1 MKRIHENLP
10 NEPFSTPAGI
20 VRASVCSRSGLRPIP
35 GVCDVRGTV
44 YTEYF
49 ADGTVPTE
57 SCNVHYEGYI
67 CAYDLMPV
75 SPNCPF
81 PVYGTAEVPLIE
93 DPALQRGSSV
103 VGADGQV
110 QQAATSNH
118 CMHDDAFFA
127 NPDYEAALNIQ
138 RLEIEQRNA
147 AAGILPEG
155 EGAVTPGTDPGTQP
169 PGGDPAA
176 GGQQQPAGD
185 PAAGAQQP
193 AGDPAAGA
201 QQPAGD
207 PAAGAQPPG

>member
-1 MKRIHENLP
+1 MVIRRCTRLPGDGHIGESAACPRTRGHHIHHG
-10 NEPFSTPAGI
+10 TGKQI
-20 VRASVCSRSGLRPIP
+20 GSGLL
-35 GVCDVRGTV
+35 

-155 EGAVTPGTDPGTQP
+155 EGAVTPGTDLL
-169 PGGDPAA
+169 AWKNY
-176 GGQQQPAGD
+176 GQWNLMIGNPHKKY
-185 PAAGAQQP
+185 
-193 AGDPAAGA
+193 
-201 QQPAGD
+201 
-207 PAAGAQPPG
+207 